1 MMMGFNK
8 RKRGSLTVEAVISFA
23 VFVSFMFMLLSMV
36 KISLVKITLENAVSE
51 TAKYIASASYP
62 IGMFNDIAE
71 DSNRTVEAD
80 ITEFKLGKDIQ
91 AKGIEALFDSLFAD
105 SEASALKSIDDG
117 INGIFGV
124 ITDAGTNMLKS
135 VVLTGVENL
144 ITKEGSKV
152 AGNIVSEVIDNSY
165 VSIDKDN
172 LTVTIAKLPVP
183 EQTYNI
189 SYNTSQFTDMGLTK
203 NDFNE
208 DDVVIGVE
216 YVYKLALPFLTTIDV
231 KMREVAVEHAWVNG
245 GAGNVTTRTEG
256 LNFSDIL
263 DNILGGETVYVTNT
277 GGKYHKENCYYLWG
291 SKNEYKKSSAI
302 VSGYRACKK
311 CAP

>member
-1 MMMGFNK
+1 MGFNK
-8 RKRGSLTVEAVISFA
+8 KKRGSLTVEAIISFTI
-23 VFVSFMFMLLSMV
+23 FVSFMFMLLSIV

-71 DSNRTVEAD
+71 DANKTVKAD
-80 ITEFKLGKDIQ
+80 ITEFKIGKDIQ
-91 AKGIEALFDSLFAD
+91 SKGIEALYDSLFAD
-105 SEASALKSIDDG
+105 TEAASLKSVDTGID
-117 INGIFGV
+117 NMFKV
-124 ITDAGTNMLKS
+124 ITDSGTNMLKA
-135 VVLTGVENL
+135 VVLKGVENL
-144 ITKEGSKV
+144 ITKECSKV

-165 VSIDKDN
+165 VTIDKDN

-183 EQTYNI
+183 EQTYKI

-216 YVYKLALPFLTTIDV
+216 YVYKLTLPFLTTIDV

-256 LNFSDIL
+256 LKMSDLENAIFG
-263 DNILGGETVYVTNT
+263 NEVVYITAT
-277 GGKYHKENCYYLWG
+277 GNKYHKENCYYLWASKIKRYKNDVKG
-291 SKNEYKKSSAI
+291 SYEP
-302 VSGYRACKK
+302 CKK